1 MMRAGALVRV
11 LAVVGALA
19 LLALLAAGV
28 AGAAAVRRGFSAH
41 DDPSALEAWVARAAR
56 RLAVPAHVE
65 ALKNPV
71 EETPETHAE
80 ARAHWADHC
89 ASCHANDGS
98 GQTPLGQAL
107 YPKAPDMRAELTQR
121 LSDGELYGIIQNGIR
136 LTGMPAWG
144 ERDDLANRDSWTLV
158 HFIRRLPRLP
168 PAEVEAMKELNP
180 QSRHELL
187 EQQQEEEFLDEAQD

>member
-1 MMRAGALVRV
+1 MKEGSGIMRA
-11 LAVVGALA
+11 LAAVGALA

-28 AGAAAVRRGFSAH
+28 AGAVAVRRGFSAH
-41 DDPSALEAWVARAAR
+41 DEPSALEAWVARAAR
-56 RLAVPAHVE
+56 SLAVPAHVQ

-71 EETPETHAE
+71 AETPETHAE

-98 GQTPLGQAL
+98 GQTSLGQGL
-107 YPKAPDMRAELTQR
+107 YPKAPDMRAEATQR

-144 ERDDLANRDSWTLV
+144 QPDDLANRDSWTLV

-168 PAEVEAMKELNP
+168 REELEMMKSLNP

-187 EQQQEEEFLDEAQD
+187 ERQQEEEFLNEAQD